1 MPTETKNVALK
12 RICSGMISPNAW
24 WLNRLSLTSRPA
36 RNAPSDR
43 LTPATLVSQAVPKQ
57 IAMTVS
63 RKSSGEHVRATRS
76 SSGGINRRAT
86 SSTARMI
93 ASALPSA
100 QMMASADPPVPPSI
114 GTSSTITTIARSW
127 KMSSP
132 RLTCPNVV
140 FDSPR
145 SPSSFRTMA
154 VDESE
159 TRNPVKSAG
168 PPVHAKRQ
176 QHGHRGDSS
185 PAAPAGRRR
194 RR

>member
-12 RICSGMISPNAW
+12 RICSGMISPKAW

-57 IAMTVS
+57 IAMTVR
-63 RKSSGEHVRATRS
+63 RKSSGEQVRATRS
-76 SSGGINRRAT
+76 SSGGISRRAT

-100 QMMASADPPVPPSI
+100 QTIASADPPVPPSI
-114 GTSSTITTIARSW
+114 GTSRTITMTARSW

-132 RLTCPNVV
+132 RRTCP
-140 FDSPR
+140 
-145 SPSSFRTMA
+145 
-154 VDESE
+154 
-159 TRNPVKSAG
+159 
-168 PPVHAKRQ
+168 
-176 QHGHRGDSS
+176 
-185 PAAPAGRRR
+185 
-194 RR
+194 